1 LDCGCEQYP
10 DFRVEEDEYW
20 FEGSLLSR
28 TRNKCYLC
36 IGWCLFG
43 TNLKLNL
50 MIGHRLA
57 DNYVMAYSFSFDYD
71 LLQNFYFV
79 CKNFLLV
86 SFMNENKVFSFQKK
100 KKEKKEKGYESSFIL
115 LK

>member
-1 LDCGCEQYP
+1 L
-10 DFRVEEDEYW
+10 VW
-20 FEGSLLSR
+20 GSLFSR

-36 IGWCLFG
+36 IGWCIFG

-86 SFMNENKVFSFQKK
+86 SFMNESKVFSVNPMDSWVDPSNPYIYFKNK
-100 KKEKKEKGYESSFIL
+100 IKH
-115 LK
+115 